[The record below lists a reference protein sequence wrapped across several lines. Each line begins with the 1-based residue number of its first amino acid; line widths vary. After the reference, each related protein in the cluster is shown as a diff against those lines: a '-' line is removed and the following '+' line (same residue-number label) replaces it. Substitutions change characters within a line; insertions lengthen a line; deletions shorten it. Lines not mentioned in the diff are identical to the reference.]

1 MRVGLFLWG
10 NNMGDKLEKI
20 KSESKWSLEL
30 SYSNDVRDFKIR
42 VDFSS
47 YERMTEI
54 MKLAIIFNYIMM
66 EKYPAE
72 RDSEINAVTMLLD
85 LSDEDR
91 DIICKKYDNLIS
103 DRMSIEM
110 WKCCYT
116 NKLYYCYIDGVRH
129 MYTPDYTNIETKI
142 NSILNRSN
150 DCSGI
155 MLDIR
160 KFLEDRNYTKY
171 DRKKNKIYVFTH
183 FNDYNNRI
191 EINFENDPII
201 EITYWFQND
210 QLISHASINIINK
223 NISKPFID
231 RLEVGIENIRK
242 INKLEW

>member
-1 MRVGLFLWG
+1 
-10 NNMGDKLEKI
+10 MGDKLEKI
-20 KSESKWSLEL
+20 KSKSKWSLEL

-66 EKYPAE
+66 KKYPAE
-72 RDSEINAVTMLLD
+72 RDN
-85 LSDEDR
+85 
-91 DIICKKYDNLIS
+91 
-103 DRMSIEM
+103 
-110 WKCCYT
+110 
-116 NKLYYCYIDGVRH
+116 
-129 MYTPDYTNIETKI
+129 
-142 NSILNRSN
+142 
-150 DCSGI
+150 
-155 MLDIR
+155 
-160 KFLEDRNYTKY
+160 
-171 DRKKNKIYVFTH
+171 
-183 FNDYNNRI
+183 
-191 EINFENDPII
+191 